1 MGFFIIKIMGEY
13 VRKIG
18 SEKKTL
24 VDKDFDYYYDYYKNK
39 AKNDGYNGELKFAKE
54 RGKIIFFVALEELNN
69 SD

>member
-1 MGFFIIKIMGEY
+1 MGEY

-24 VDKDFDYYYDYYKNK
+24 VDKDFDYYYDYYKKK
-39 AKNDGYNGELKFAKE
+39 AEDSGYYGELKFSKE
-54 RGKIIFFVALEELNN
+54 RGKIIFFVELDGLNN

>member
-1 MGFFIIKIMGEY
+1 MGEY

-24 VDKDFDYYYDYYKNK
+24 VDKDFDYYYDYYKKK
-39 AKNDGYNGELKFAKE
+39 AEDGGYYGKLKFSKE
-54 RGKIIFFVALEELNN
+54 RGKIIFFVELDGLNN